1 MNLLFPIGVAI
12 LLILFLVTHFEQV
25 ITLVSYLLMICLIV
39 AVAGAIG
46 YGLYNSLG
54 PATAVLLAVVG
65 AGLLAMTKVGYSI
78 AGFIKG
84 FIQGYRSHPEKQA

>member
-1 MNLLFPIGVAI
+1 MNLLFPIIVAI

-25 ITLVSYLLMICLIV
+25 ITIVSYLLMICLIAAV
-39 AVAGAIG
+39 AVAIG

-54 PATAVLLAVVG
+54 PATSVLLAVVG

-78 AGFIKG
+78 AGFIRG
-84 FIQGYRSHPEKQA
+84 FVQGYRSGPEKRA